1 MNIVALYGWELESKR
16 VCLREGESVV
26 QLRESAFTSYLPS
39 VLDLTIVNCCIIQF
53 LTSISVDMRIYLPEK
68 VIFTEAARLR

>member
-1 MNIVALYGWELESKR
+1 M
-16 VCLREGESVV
+16 VCQREGESVV
-26 QLRESAFTSYLPS
+26 KLRESAVTSYSPS
-39 VLDLTIVNCCIIQF
+39 VLDFTIVNCCIIQF